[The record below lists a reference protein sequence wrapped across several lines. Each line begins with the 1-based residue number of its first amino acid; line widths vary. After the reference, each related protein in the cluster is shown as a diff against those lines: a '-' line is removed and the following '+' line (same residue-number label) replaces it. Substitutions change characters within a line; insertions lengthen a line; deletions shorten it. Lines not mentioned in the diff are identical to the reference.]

1 MILFMKKSIETERLL
16 LRELELSDAEGMFE
30 LDSNPN
36 VHLFLGNK
44 PVKDIE
50 ESIAQ
55 IKNIQQQYLDFGTG
69 RWAVILKETNEF
81 LGWSGIKFIRNE
93 INNHKDFYEIGYRFI
108 EKYWGKGYATEA
120 GKAFVN
126 YAFNDLKADA
136 LYAYADAGNEN
147 SRRILEKLGLQ
158 YINSFE
164 YEEELE
170 VWYELKNP
178 NLF

>member
-1 MILFMKKSIETERLL
+1 MKEPIETERLL
-16 LRELELSDAEGMFE
+16 LREIQMSDVDGMFE

-36 VHLFLGNK
+36 VHLFVGNK
-44 PVKDIE
+44 PVKSIE
-50 ESIAQ
+50 ESIGYV
-55 IKNIQQQYLDFGTG
+55 KNVQQQYKDFGIG

-81 LGWSGIKFIRNE
+81 LGWSGIKFITNE

-108 EKYWGKGYATEA
+108 EKHWGKGYATEA
-120 GKAFVN
+120 GKAFID
-126 YAFNDLKADA
+126 YAFNVMKVDA

-147 SRRILEKLGLQ
+147 SRRILEKLGLR
-158 YINSFE
+158 YVNSFE

-178 NLF
+178 NL

>member
-1 MILFMKKSIETERLL
+1 MKKSIETERLL
-16 LRELELSDAEGMFE
+16 LRELELSDVQGMFE

-44 PVKDIE
+44 PVKHID
-50 ESIAQ
+50 ESIHQ
-55 IKNIQQQYLDFGTG
+55 INNIQQQYKTFGTG

-81 LGWSGIKFIRNE
+81 LGWSGIKFITNE
-93 INNHKDFYEIGYRFI
+93 INCHKDFYEIGYRFI
-108 EKYWGKGYATEA
+108 ERHWGNGYATEA
-120 GKAFVN
+120 GKVFVD
-126 YAFNDLKADA
+126 YAFNELKADV

-147 SRRILEKLGLQ
+147 SRKILEKLGLK

-164 YEEELE
+164 YEEEIE

-178 NLF
+178 NLV